1 MATIEVHPAAAIF
14 PMLSDGELTEM
25 ARSIT
30 AFGLR
35 EKIGVIPSEIEG
47 VTLVLDGRNRLEALR
62 RLGVTDEQIIDNF
75 TSPIDLQTM
84 GASPSEYVLMANIE
98 RRNLNA
104 KQRRGLAGK
113 LAVMLEEQQ
122 AEKPK
127 EEKVDTLSRAAELTG
142 VSRRTAANAK
152 QEVLAMAKSESEV
165 EGTKPKRK
173 TSSKKKAGPKRP
185 PANIIVV
192 LGEMAEDTN
201 TYGHNFSLDEMQ
213 GIVNKTQILLDF
225 AESKLGSIAEKAAK
239 EAERIAGE
247 AAKIAHATKKA
258 RAKN

>member
-1 MATIEVHPAAAIF
+1 MKIEVHPAAAIF
-14 PMLSDGELTEM
+14 PMLSDAELTEM

-62 RLGVTDEQIIDNF
+62 RLGVTDEQIINNF
-75 TSPIDLQTM
+75 VTPIDLASM

-104 KQRRGLAGK
+104 KQRRELAGK

-122 AEKPK
+122 AEKPTK
-127 EEKVDTLSRAAELTG
+127 EKIDTLSRAAELTG

-152 QEVLAMAKSESEV
+152 QEVLEMASSEAEAT
-165 EGTKPKRK
+165 GKKPKRK
-173 TSSKKKAGPKRP
+173 SQAKKKAGPKRP
-185 PANIIVV
+185 PANMAVV
-192 LGEMAEDTN
+192 LEEIGHDVNEF
-201 TYGHNFSLDEMQ
+201 GHNFSLAEMQ
-213 GIVNKTQILLDF
+213 AIVTQSKKCFDL
-225 AESKLGSIAEKAAK
+225 AESKLGTIAKKAAEEADKIAK
-239 EAERIAGE
+239 EA
-247 AAKIAHATKKA
+247 AAVAEATKA
-258 RAKN
+258 RRA